1 MARRVPTGMSPSDYY
16 VHGDSLL
23 EWTPPDVN
31 WMAPSQ
37 QMYGNSLRIIN
48 PTYRLISDKSGL
60 PSANVNPGG
69 NPITGGTNL
78 DLPDEGHTFVYPIY
92 HWGNPYLGG
101 VNTGEDPRYLPTNVS
116 PDEPGW
122 TDLVWPTYTT
132 KSDLYPH
139 FSELLDP
146 FDLREDEEG
155 SKLYRILV
163 GRNQLPTTQIPQG
176 VDWFNLR

>member
-1 MARRVPTGMSPSDYY
+1 MARLAPGLTQAMYTG
-16 VHGDSLL
+16 HGDSLL
-23 EWTPPDVN
+23 DWTPPN
-31 WMAPSQ
+31 GEFMPSTWYSPFPKQ
-37 QMYGNSLRIIN
+37 SENPFIIPNPEGLTGSGN
-48 PTYRLISDKSGL
+48 PTL
-60 PSANVNPGG
+60 GG
-69 NPITGGTNL
+69 NL
-78 DLPDEGHTFVYPIY
+78 DVDHTWVYPIY

-116 PDEPGW
+116 PDEDGW

-132 KSDLYPH
+132 NPDLYPH

-155 SKLYRILV
+155 RPIYRILV